1 MKSCTADGG
10 MEVCEHEGVGL
21 EEAMFYS
28 KVVGRTLYLAFASV
42 TWRKFLLVSWLRRD
56 TGLSTCRKRGRTVT
70 AIIAFI
76 AEFAPPKPY
85 MITVLHSGVCA
96 PYCHTIAPCGAVLCS
111 LCVCP

>member
-56 TGLSTCRKRGRTVT
+56 TGLSTCRKREG
-70 AIIAFI
+70 
-76 AEFAPPKPY
+76 EQLLLQLLPLLSL
-85 MITVLHSGVCA
+85 LHLN
-96 PYCHTIAPCGAVLCS
+96 HI
-111 LCVCP
+111 